1 MRGMSLAHTSS
12 VDGDLE
18 RERTSN
24 LKVLLHSR
32 TLHGKR
38 KKMVRVLMEV
48 DVEVAELIIFS
59 TFIELG
65 GNET

>member
-1 MRGMSLAHTSS
+1 M
-12 VDGDLE
+12 E
-18 RERTSN
+18 RERRTSN
-24 LKVLLHSR
+24 LKVLLYSR

-59 TFIELG
+59 NLVEMRR
-65 GNET
+65 E